1 MRLDLARQITIGL
14 LVYGVLLS
22 IALFAHGLLVNE
34 RAERRIW
41 EAMLD
46 TSMTDLLERRRHD
59 PRFQWHNNGKL
70 DLYVLDGDDGVPDVL
85 RTLRPGLH
93 DNVFFGAN
101 EWVVLVRE
109 EDGRRLALALDI
121 DGFEAGE
128 WDLVKPVIVSS
139 VAFMLVLAI
148 TIHFGARL
156 LAHPL
161 RDMADRIGR
170 LAPDRRGQRIRI
182 PTRASSELEV
192 IAGALNDYLERNERF
207 VERERAFIDIASHEL
222 RTPVAVIRSA
232 AHLAASVPGLPAQ
245 AALQIDRIGR
255 TTRDM
260 EELVSMLLV
269 LAKDPARVRLTAEHV
284 ALDEMLPGIVE
295 DHRHLCADKALELH
309 VAPLPPCR
317 ILAPEAVVR
326 VAVGNLLRNA
336 IEHSDRGRILI
347 GIEASQRVVI
357 ADPGHGMTPEEIG
370 ALYARLARGG
380 VHGAGLGLALIARI
394 SEHLGWTLDI
404 DSDPKRGTTVRLDFG
419 SAVAG

>member
-1 MRLDLARQITIGL
+1 MPHAGLVRHPEVPAR
-14 LVYGVLLS
+14 
-22 IALFAHGLLVNE
+22 F
-34 RAERRIW
+34 
-41 EAMLD
+41 
-46 TSMTDLLERRRHD
+46 
-59 PRFQWHNNGKL
+59 RFKIKGTPT
-70 DLYVLDGDDGVPDVL
+70 VAILDGDGRVPDAL
-85 RTLRPGLH
+85 RPLQPGLH
-93 DNVFFGAN
+93 DNVFLGAN

-139 VAFMLVLAI
+139 VAFMLVLAV

-182 PTRASSELEV
+182 PARASSELEV

-232 AHLAASVPGLPAQ
+232 AHLAASVPELPAQ
-245 AALQIDRIGR
+245 AALQVDRIGR

-295 DHRHLCADKALELH
+295 DHRHLCADKALDLH

-317 ILAPEAVVR
+317 IVAPEAVVR

-347 GIEASQRVVI
+347 GLEAGRRVVI

-419 SAVAG
+419 SALAG